1 MPSRSFAPAIARPAA
16 HSAIQLPVR
25 AALRPAAVGFP
36 AELPRFLASA
46 LIQGPASST
55 TAAAQRSTRPDLQ
68 TKLSVN
74 KPGDSYEQEAD
85 RVADH
90 ILTTPAQSVVS
101 GSPPRI
107 QRFMGKPNGQ
117 TKPAPVSVDQTLRSS
132 GRPLEPALRQDME
145 RRFGHNFSRVQVHSD
160 AAAERSTRDLE
171 ANAYTIGHHIAFA
184 AGRFAP
190 DTREGRR
197 LIAHELTHVVQQAA
211 GVGGPGPLG
220 SVVRVQRD
228 TEKTPLQPV
237 AHLAVLV
244 DYFLSQYY
252 RRSGML
258 WNIKGVAKGLD
269 DYLEQHPTGYAFI
282 RAVVEALPSKFEDN
296 IAAEFVGRLPTTR
309 LNVLSLTAEGRALMD
324 VLYEAII
331 TGDVSAFQR
340 KQTERILEAKKYRTS
355 QAKFLQNLDRRMIF
369 PIRNIGVLRQATATF
384 RAERLPNGNVKVRY
398 SSVKLM
404 QFDMFKADRETLPP
418 WSKLRD
424 GIELDPEQMVAVRLH
439 DEGGTLVDLPA
450 LGLLDYS
457 NQIQNKTISTA
468 STAFFLGLTLGAGAL
483 GGGAVRALQVRVAAG
498 EASQAYLWGM
508 RALLWADRIA
518 WAIPAGSMIINS
530 QRDWIVK
537 TFPNA
542 GPALLDA
549 VDTAN
554 RVAGYYGW
562 GRLGI
567 GTIRYL
573 STKVRN
579 AVEPWRQARAEAAK
593 RSDLSAA
600 DHKRLKAV
608 EDEADALAAELSH
621 AEQTAVGASGGNG
634 QTSTTITASPPP
646 PPSRP
651 PTQTLRASPP
661 PPPVRTSRGPAPVT
675 DAELVA
681 RNVHNPS
688 SIKPQD
694 PSSHQKGWVH
704 LGGSAKDKAPPA
716 YRDLDGNIRVS
727 TDHKLLAPA
736 QRVGI
741 PPVSPMPPAPTPP
754 RVASTPKPPT
764 PTPSRQNIGTAE
776 TGQAPSVV
784 APDPLAQT
792 PPVAPPTPAVS
803 RSNIPNVPVA
813 RDAPT
818 GGPVNQSQRP
828 PAPRSPAAQPRRQI
842 DPPQAISVEGVR
854 RHQNLPAQTARK
866 GRGNNVNY
874 SVDAD
879 HHLRAW
885 PRLGGHGKA
894 PPAFIYDGQVYLD
907 PSRWPPR
914 IK

>member
-1 MPSRSFAPAIARPAA
+1 M
-16 HSAIQLPVR
+16 
-25 AALRPAAVGFP
+25 
-36 AELPRFLASA
+36 
-46 LIQGPASST
+46 
-55 TAAAQRSTRPDLQ
+55 
-68 TKLSVN
+68 
-74 KPGDSYEQEAD
+74 
-85 RVADH
+85 
-90 ILTTPAQSVVS
+90 
-101 GSPPRI
+101 
-107 QRFMGKPNGQ
+107 
-117 TKPAPVSVDQTLRSS
+117 
-132 GRPLEPALRQDME
+132 
-145 RRFGHNFSRVQVHSD
+145 QVHSD

-197 LIAHELTHVVQQAA
+197 LIAHELTHVVQQSAED
-211 GVGGPGPLG
+211 GGPGPLG

-228 TEKTPLQPV
+228 TEKTPLQPI
-237 AHLAVLV
+237 AHLAVPIH
-244 DYFLSQYY
+244 YFLSQYL
-252 RRSGML
+252 RGGMQ
-258 WNIKGVAKGLD
+258 WEWDIKGVAKGLG

-282 RAVVEALPSKFEDN
+282 RAVIEALPSKFEDN

-331 TGDVSAFQR
+331 TGDVSAFER
-340 KQTERILEAKKYRTS
+340 EQTERIFEAKKYRMS
-355 QAKFLQNLDRRMIF
+355 QAKFLQNLNRRMIF
-369 PIRNIGVLRQATATF
+369 PIRNIGLFRLDTATF
-384 RAERLPNGNVKVRY
+384 RAERRPNGNVKVHY
-398 SSVKLM
+398 TSVKLM
-404 QFDMFKADRETLPP
+404 QDDMFKADRETLPP
-418 WSKLRD
+418 WSNLRA

-450 LGLLDYS
+450 LALIDYS
-457 NQIQNKTISTA
+457 NQQQKKTISTV

-498 EASQAYLWGM
+498 EASKAHLWGM

-518 WAIPAGSMIINS
+518 YAIPAGSMIINS
-530 QRDWIVK
+530 QRDWIVE

-562 GRLGI
+562 GRLGT

-573 STKVRN
+573 SAKVRS
-579 AVEPWRQARAEAAK
+579 AAELCRQGRAEAAK
-593 RSDLSAA
+593 RANLSVA

-621 AEQTAVGASGGNG
+621 AEQTAVGTSGGGG
-634 QTSTTITASPPP
+634 QTSTKITASSPP

-651 PTQTLRASPP
+651 PTRTLRASSP
-661 PPPVRTSRGPAPVT
+661 PPPVRTSRGPAPMT

-681 RNVHNPS
+681 SNVRNPS

-694 PSSHQKGWVH
+694 PNSHQKRWVQ
-704 LGGSAKDKAPPA
+704 LGGSAKANAKAPPA
-716 YRDLDGNIRVS
+716 FRDLDGNIHVS
-727 TDHKLLAPA
+727 SDHKLLAPA

-741 PPVSPMPPAPTPP
+741 PPVSPMLPAPTPS

-776 TGQAPSVV
+776 TGQAPSVI
-784 APDPLAQT
+784 APDPLAKT
-792 PPVAPPTPAVS
+792 PAVAPPIPAVS

-828 PAPRSPAAQPRRQI
+828 PAPRSPAAQPRRQP
-842 DPPQAISVEGVR
+842 DPPQEISVEGVQR
-854 RHQNLPAQTARK
+854 IQNLTAQTARK

-874 SVDAD
+874 TVDAN
-879 HHLRAW
+879 HHQIAW
-885 PRLGGHGKA
+885 QRFLGRDEA